1 MKLKKY
7 LDRCSIKKSHFAN
20 IIGVSPAFITYIIQ
34 GKKRP
39 SPEVAKKI
47 EEVTHGV
54 VNRME
59 LLYPRG

>member
-7 LDRCSIKKSHFAN
+7 LSQCSIKKSHFADL
-20 IIGVSPAFITYIIQ
+20 IGVSPAFITYILQ

-47 EEVTHGV
+47 EEVTHGTV
-54 VNRME
+54 SRIE
-59 LLYPRG
+59 LLYPKE